1 MDIQAATIVAIRI
14 LGLIS
19 VFKGL
24 MISVNILVSFSVA
37 HPPPISNFYGVG
49 SLVLFHV
56 IVGIA
61 VIRFSQPIAR
71 LLNSGITSNSD
82 QNNE

>member
-1 MDIQAATIVAIRI
+1 MDIQAATIVAMRI

-37 HPPPISNFYGVG
+37 PPISNFYGVG

-71 LLNSGITSNSD
+71 LLTSGITSNSD

>member
-1 MDIQAATIVAIRI
+1 MDIQAATIVAMRI

-24 MISVNILVSFSVA
+24 MISVNILVSFRA
-37 HPPPISNFYGVG
+37 CPPPISNFYGVG

-71 LLNSGITSNSD
+71 LLTSGITSNSD

>member
-1 MDIQAATIVAIRI
+1 MDIQAATIVAMRI

-37 HPPPISNFYGVG
+37 PPDFEFLRCRLSRAFSCYCRHCGYTLQPTNCPFTD
-49 SLVLFHV
+49 FWNHV
-56 IVGIA
+56 E
-61 VIRFSQPIAR
+61 F
-71 LLNSGITSNSD
+71 
-82 QNNE
+82 

>member
-1 MDIQAATIVAIRI
+1 MDIQAATIVAMRI

-37 HPPPISNFYGVG
+37 PP
-49 SLVLFHV
+49 
-56 IVGIA
+56 
-61 VIRFSQPIAR
+61 RFRIFTVSALSCFFMLLSALR
-71 LLNSGITSNSD
+71 LYASANQLPVY
-82 QNNE
+82 